1 MPNHPARDDIGLL
14 DRFFYLDPWDRYR
27 WMRDNAPAY
36 WDESADGGLWGVTR
50 YDDIMRIAK
59 TPDLF
64 CSGKSSRP
72 ERDSWIPSMI
82 NLDEPL
88 HKRRRNI
95 VNRGFTPRRVQDQE
109 KMLRRLT
116 TELIDGVIERGEC
129 DFVRDIARWIPMV
142 AIGDML
148 GVKPEDR
155 EQLLEWSDGML
166 GGGEVADV
174 MNDEERREKQRA
186 CTEGYFAYQ
195 AGIIAERRQ
204 NPQDDLVSLLVTGEV
219 DGEGLDDMAILQE
232 SLLILIG
239 GDETTRHVMTGGL
252 EQLILNRDQMQIL
265 IDDPSKIEIAVEEMI
280 RFVSPIV
287 NMNRTLTRDTELH
300 GEKLREGDRVLLLYA
315 AANRDERNFE
325 DPDRFDVER
334 WPNRHVAFGGYG
346 VHHCLGASLARLE
359 LKILFEEIF
368 KRMPDIQFASE
379 EPLKRR
385 PNNFI
390 TGIEEMPVTFSPNSP
405 SSPSKP
411 AST

>member
-1 MPNHPARDDIGLL
+1 MPNHPVREDIGLL
-14 DRFFYLDPWDRYR
+14 DRFFYLDPWERYR
-27 WMRDNAPAY
+27 WMRDEAPAY
-36 WDESADGGLWGVTR
+36 WDPSADGGLWGVTR
-50 YDDIMRIAK
+50 YDDIMQIAK

-95 VNRGFTPRRVQDQE
+95 VNRGFTPRRVQAQE
-109 KMLRRLT
+109 PKLRALT
-116 TELIDGVIERGEC
+116 TQLIDDVIEAGEC

-148 GVKPEDR
+148 GVEPEDR
-155 EQLLEWSDGML
+155 EQLLEWSDWML
-166 GGGEVADV
+166 GGGEIAEV
-174 MNDEERREKQRA
+174 MDDAERRAKQRSY
-186 CTEGYFAYQ
+186 TEGYFEYQ
-195 AGIIAERRQ
+195 AKVIEDRKR
-204 NPQDDLVSLLVTGEV
+204 NPRDDLVSLLVTGEV
-219 DGEGLDDMAILQE
+219 DGERLNDEEILQA

-239 GDETTRHVMTGGL
+239 GDETTRHVMTGGH
-252 EQLILNRDQMQIL
+252 EQLILHPDQKQKLMN
-265 IDDPSKIEIAVEEMI
+265 DSSKLEVAVEEML

-315 AANRDERNFE
+315 AGNRDERVFD
-325 DPDRFDVER
+325 DPDAFQVER

-346 VHHCLGASLARLE
+346 VHHCLGAALARLE
-359 LKILFEEIF
+359 LKVLFEEVLH
-368 KRMPDIQFASE
+368 RMPDIHSTTDE
-379 EPLKRR
+379 LKRR

-390 TGIEEMPVTFSPNSP
+390 TGIEEMPVAFTPGP
-405 SSPSKP
+405 RR
-411 AST
+411 A

>member
-1 MPNHPARDDIGLL
+1 MPNHAVREDIGLL
-14 DRFFYLDPWDRYR
+14 DRFFYLDPWDRYK
-27 WMRDNAPAY
+27 WMRDNAPVY

-50 YDDIMRIAK
+50 YDDIMTIAK

-109 KMLRRLT
+109 QKLRALT
-116 TELIDGVIERGEC
+116 TELIDSVIERGEC

-155 EQLLEWSDGML
+155 EQLLEWSDWML
-166 GGGEVADV
+166 GGGEIADV
-174 MNDEERREKQRA
+174 MDDQERREKQRTY
-186 CTEGYFAYQ
+186 TEGYFAYQ
-195 AGIIAERRQ
+195 ANVIADRRA
-204 NPQDDLVSLLVTGEV
+204 NPQDDLVSLLVSGKV
-219 DGEGLDDMAILQE
+219 DGEQLDDMEILQE

-252 EQLILNRDQMQIL
+252 EQLILNPDQKQKLM
-265 IDDPSKIEIAVEEMI
+265 DDPTKIEVAVEEML

-300 GEKLREGDRVLLLYA
+300 GEKLREGDRLLLLYPA
-315 AANRDERNFE
+315 GNRDERTFV

-334 WPNRHVAFGGYG
+334 SPNRHVAFGGYG

-359 LKILFEEIF
+359 LKILLEEVLT
-368 KRMPDIQFASE
+368 RMPDIHFASDA
-379 EPLKRR
+379 PLKRR

-390 TGIEEMPVTFSPNSP
+390 TGIEEMPVRFSPG
-405 SSPSKP
+405 KL
-411 AST
+411 STS

>member
-1 MPNHPARDDIGLL
+1 MPNHPVRQDVGLL
-14 DRFFYLDPWDRYR
+14 DRFFYLDPWDRYQ

-36 WDESADGGLWGVTR
+36 WDESADGGLWGITR
-50 YDDIMRIAK
+50 YDDIMTIAK
-59 TPDLF
+59 TPELF

-109 KMLRRLT
+109 AKLRALT
-116 TELIDGVIERGEC
+116 TELIDNVIERGEC

-166 GGGEVADV
+166 GGGEIAEV
-174 MNDEERREKQRA
+174 MNDEERGEKQRA
-186 CTEGYFAYQ
+186 YTEGYFAYQ
-195 AGIIAERRQ
+195 AGVVADRRK
-204 NPQDDLVSLLVTGEV
+204 NPQDDLVSLLVSGEV
-219 DGEGLDDMAILQE
+219 DGERLDDMEILQE

-252 EQLILNRDQMQIL
+252 EQLLLNPDQQQKLME
-265 IDDPSKIEIAVEEMI
+265 DPSKIEVAVEEML

-315 AANRDERNFE
+315 AGNRDERAFD
-325 DPDRFDVER
+325 DPNRFDVER
-334 WPNRHVAFGGYG
+334 TPNRHVAFGGYG

-359 LKILFEEIF
+359 LKILFEEVLT
-368 KRMPDIQFASE
+368 RMPDIRFASD

-385 PNNFI
+385 PSNFI
-390 TGIEEMPVTFSPNSP
+390 TGIEEMPVTYSAG
-405 SSPSKP
+405 KR
-411 AST
+411 STT

>member
-1 MPNHPARDDIGLL
+1 LPNHPAHDEIALL

-50 YDDIMRIAK
+50 YDDIMTIAK

-109 KMLRRLT
+109 AKLRALT
-116 TELIDGVIERGEC
+116 TELIDNVIEQGEC

-148 GVKPEDR
+148 GVQPQDR
-155 EQLLEWSDGML
+155 EKLLEWSDWML
-166 GGGEVADV
+166 GGGEIADV
-174 MNDEERREKQRA
+174 MDDAERREKQRSY
-186 CTEGYFAYQ
+186 TEGYFSYQ
-195 AGIIAERRQ
+195 ANIIADRRK

-219 DGEGLDDMAILQE
+219 DGERLDDMEILQE

-252 EQLILNRDQMQIL
+252 EQLIRNPDQKQKLM
-265 IDDPSKIEIAVEEMI
+265 DDPTKIEVAVEEML

-315 AANRDERNFE
+315 AGNRDERTFE
-325 DPDRFDVER
+325 NPDHFDIER

-359 LKILFEEIF
+359 LKILFEEVLT
-368 KRMPDIQFASE
+368 RMPDIRFSSE
-379 EPLKRR
+379 APLKRR

-390 TGIEEMPVTFSPNSP
+390 TGIEEMPVTFSPGKP
-405 SSPSKP
+405 ST
-411 AST
+411 A

>member
-1 MPNHPARDDIGLL
+1 MPNHPVRDDIGLL

-27 WMRDNAPAY
+27 WMRDNAPVY

-50 YDDIMRIAK
+50 YEDIMTIAK

-95 VNRGFTPRRVQDQE
+95 VNRGFTPRRVRDQE
-109 KMLRRLT
+109 AKLRALT
-116 TELIDGVIERGEC
+116 TELIDDVIERGEC

-155 EQLLEWSDGML
+155 ERLLEWSDWML
-166 GGGEVADV
+166 GGGELAEV
-174 MNDEERREKQRA
+174 MDDAERRAKQRSY
-186 CTEGYFAYQ
+186 TEGYFAYQ
-195 AGIIAERRQ
+195 AGVIAERKK

-219 DGEGLDDMAILQE
+219 DGHSLNDEEILQE

-252 EQLILNRDQMQIL
+252 EQLILHPDQRQKL
-265 IDDPSKIEIAVEEMI
+265 IDDPSKIEVAVEEML

-300 GEKLREGDRVLLLYA
+300 GEKLAEGDRVLLLYPA
-315 AANRDERNFE
+315 GNRDDRVFD
-325 DPDRFDVER
+325 DPERFDVER

-359 LKILFEEIF
+359 LKILFEEVLA
-368 KRMPDIQFASE
+368 RMPDVHFASE

-390 TGIEEMPVTFSPNSP
+390 TGIEEMPVAFTPGP
-405 SSPSKP
+405 RSK
-411 AST
+411 A

>member
-1 MPNHPARDDIGLL
+1 MPNHPVRDDIGLL
-14 DRFFYLDPWDRYR
+14 DRFFYLDPWERYQ

-36 WDESADGGLWGVTR
+36 WDASADGGLWGITR
-50 YDDIMRIAK
+50 YDDIMTIAK

-109 KMLRRLT
+109 AKLRALT
-116 TELIDGVIERGEC
+116 IELIDKVIEQGEC

-155 EQLLEWSDGML
+155 EKLLEWSDWML
-166 GGGEVADV
+166 GGGELADV
-174 MNDEERREKQRA
+174 LDDAERREKQRSY
-186 CTEGYFAYQ
+186 TEGYFAYQ
-195 AGIIAERRQ
+195 AGVIADRRA

-219 DGEGLDDMAILQE
+219 DGHSLEDMEILQE

-252 EQLILNRDQMQIL
+252 EQLILNPDQRQKL
-265 IDDPSKIEIAVEEMI
+265 IEDPSKIEVAVEEMI

-315 AANRDERNFE
+315 AGNRDERVFE
-325 DPDRFDVER
+325 NPDRFDVER

-359 LKILFEEIF
+359 LKILFEEVLT
-368 KRMPDIQFASE
+368 RMPDIQLASK

-390 TGIEEMPVTFSPNSP
+390 TGIEEMPVVYSPGKP
-405 SSPSKP
+405 ST
-411 AST
+411 A

>member
-1 MPNHPARDDIGLL
+1 MPNHESRNDIGLL

-27 WMRDNAPAY
+27 WMRDNAPVY
-36 WDESADGGLWGVTR
+36 WDASADGGLWGVTR
-50 YDDIMRIAK
+50 YDDIMSIAK
-59 TPDLF
+59 NPDVF

-72 ERDSWIPSMI
+72 ERGSWIPSMI
-82 NLDEPL
+82 NLDEPQ

-109 KMLRRLT
+109 RKLRELT
-116 TELIDGVIERGEC
+116 TQLIDDVIELGEC

-148 GVKPEDR
+148 GVEPEDR
-155 EQLLEWSDGML
+155 AQLLEWSDWML
-166 GGGEVADV
+166 GGGEIADV
-174 MNDEERREKQRA
+174 MDDEERRAKQSSY
-186 CTEGYFAYQ
+186 TQGYFEYQ
-195 AGIIAERRQ
+195 AKVIADRRV
-204 NPQDDLVSLLVTGEV
+204 NPRDDLVSMLVTGEIGGHSLN
-219 DGEGLDDMAILQE
+219 DEEILQE

-252 EQLILNRDQMQIL
+252 EQLILHPDQKQKL
-265 IDDPSKIEIAVEEMI
+265 IDDPSKTLIAVEEML

-287 NMNRTLTRDTELH
+287 NMNRTVTQDTELH
-300 GEKLREGDRVLLLYA
+300 GEKLAEGDRVLLLYPA
-315 AANRDERNFE
+315 GNRDDRVFE
-325 DPDRFDVER
+325 DPEGFNLER

-359 LKILFEEIF
+359 LKILFEEVLA
-368 KRMPDIQFASE
+368 RMPDIRFASD

-390 TGIEEMPVTFSPNSP
+390 TGIEEMPVVFSPGKRSG
-405 SSPSKP
+405 
-411 AST
+411 A